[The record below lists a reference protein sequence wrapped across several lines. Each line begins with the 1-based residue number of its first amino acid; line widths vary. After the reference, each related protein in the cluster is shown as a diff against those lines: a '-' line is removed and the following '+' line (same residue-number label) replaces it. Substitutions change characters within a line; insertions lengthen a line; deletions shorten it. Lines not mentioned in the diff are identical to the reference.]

1 MHRKKPENTH
11 QQFPNHGG
19 FMSIS
24 PSRLSKMDQDADKVI
39 AGWTFGALAA
49 NLLPPPFDYI
59 AVGAVFAK
67 MGSKLGLVYG
77 FPMNPKQ
84 LTSIGKAI
92 GKGVAGVAAAAYIG
106 TGIFKY
112 IPGVNIWVALLIQ
125 PPIIAAVAYS
135 AGKAF
140 KQYYHIKHS
149 GGIDLTPEEMQK
161 LAADAFKARLTP
173 GLI

>member
-1 MHRKKPENTH
+1 
-11 QQFPNHGG
+11 
-19 FMSIS
+19 
-24 PSRLSKMDQDADKVI
+24 MDQEADKVI

-67 MGSKLGLVYG
+67 MGSKLGTVYE
-77 FPMNPKQ
+77 FPMNWKQ
-84 LTSIGKAI
+84 LRSIGKAI
-92 GKGVAGVAAAAYIG
+92 GKGVAGVAAAAYVG

-125 PPIIAAVAYS
+125 PPIVAAIAYS

-140 KQYYHIKHS
+140 KRKPPVNYVFPTFHPVVYIPIS
-149 GGIDLTPEEMQK
+149 P
-161 LAADAFKARLTP
+161 
-173 GLI
+173 